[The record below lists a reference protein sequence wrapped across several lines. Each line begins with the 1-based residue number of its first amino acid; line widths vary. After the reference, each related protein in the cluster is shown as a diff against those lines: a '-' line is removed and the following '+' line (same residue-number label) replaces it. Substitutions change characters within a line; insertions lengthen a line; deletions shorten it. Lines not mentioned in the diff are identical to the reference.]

1 MGIDIRTFESIEPD
15 ETVAV
20 VDGDLDAATG
30 RIVKNRLVKLME
42 GEPKRFAL
50 DLSKTHLVDSGG
62 VAAMIALLRAV
73 RDGGGDVRVIAANPS
88 VRRVFEVTALSR
100 VFKYHPM
107 RPQVVSAD

>member
-1 MGIDIRTFESIEPD
+1 
-15 ETVAV
+15 
-20 VDGDLDAATG
+20 
-30 RIVKNRLVKLME
+30 VKLMD

-62 VAAMIALLRAV
+62 LAAMIALLRAV

-100 VFKYHPM
+100 VFKYHPL
-107 RPQVVSAD
+107 RPQAVSAA